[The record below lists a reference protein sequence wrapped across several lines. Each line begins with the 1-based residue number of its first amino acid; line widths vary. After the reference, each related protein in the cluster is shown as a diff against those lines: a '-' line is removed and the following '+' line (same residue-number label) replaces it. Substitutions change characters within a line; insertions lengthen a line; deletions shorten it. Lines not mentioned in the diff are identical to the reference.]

1 MIPDHKKRGKTARFA
16 TTCFISTVLISSVLT
31 FGLETAASATGSTI
45 SEAATFPNFNEAPG
59 LQTLAINPQNAGDL
73 VVFESQIHSTS
84 IIVTGVSAPGTGTWH
99 LAERFVDLLNNVI
112 TEEIWW
118 AVATSAGSSTISV
131 SYSGSVASISPELVA
146 DSFTTAE
153 PSTWSL
159 VANNGTS
166 AMATTA
172 ITLPNLTSN
181 SDANQVYWGY
191 VESTQTAASGN
202 TLGFAYS
209 PVNTGNLLVS
219 NDLLGTNTSF
229 APTAT
234 DSPTGNNTSSA
245 VIFAAVPTVDFN
257 GNGSTSGSM
266 SPENANSSTALTT
279 NTFTKTGYTFS
290 GWNTAPDGSG
300 TTYADDANYSF
311 TTGANLYAQWTADYY
326 NVTFDGNGSTGGSMS
341 VENANTST
349 ALTTNTFT
357 KTGSTFDGWNT
368 AADGS
373 GTTYADDAVYPFT
386 SATTLYAQWAGV
398 YYNVSFDGNGATG
411 GSMSPENANTS
422 TALATNTFTKT
433 GYTFSGWNTARD
445 GSGTGYAA
453 GAFYPFTSATTLY
466 AQWTA
471 DYYNVTFD
479 GNGATSGSMN
489 PENANTSTALTTN
502 TFTKTGY
509 TFSGWNTAANGSGT
523 SYAGG
528 ANYPFTAATTFYAQ
542 WTATSYSVTFV
553 GNGATSGTM
562 SPENANTSTA
572 LTTNTFTK
580 TGYTFSGWN
589 TAANGSGTSY
599 AGGANYPF
607 TAATILYAQWTATSY
622 KATSYK
628 VTFAANGA
636 TRGQM
641 SPETHS
647 APAAL
652 NNNVYTR
659 TGYTFSGW
667 NTTAKGSGTKYANR
681 ARYAFKAGVTL
692 YAQWTATSY
701 KATSYKVTFAANGAT
716 RGKMSAETHSA
727 PAALNNNVYTRTGY
741 TFSGWNT
748 TAKGSGTK
756 YANRARYAFKAGV
769 TLYAQWTVVVP
780 VPHVSSVLGS
790 VVVGESRLVTI
801 DGTGFSSRSHVTSNE
816 PGSAVR
822 LIYASATRLS
832 LLVTV
837 RVGSRLG
844 KYTFTITAASRK
856 TWTINY
862 VTT

>member
-542 WTATSYSVTFV
+542 WTATSY
-553 GNGATSGTM
+553 
-562 SPENANTSTA
+562 
-572 LTTNTFTK
+572 
-580 TGYTFSGWN
+580 
-589 TAANGSGTSY
+589 
-599 AGGANYPF
+599 
-607 TAATILYAQWTATSY
+607 

-641 SPETHS
+641 SP
-647 APAAL
+647 
-652 NNNVYTR
+652 
-659 TGYTFSGW
+659 
-667 NTTAKGSGTKYANR
+667 
-681 ARYAFKAGVTL
+681 
-692 YAQWTATSY
+692 
-701 KATSYKVTFAANGAT
+701 
-716 RGKMSAETHSA
+716 ETHSA

>member
-279 NTFTKTGYTFS
+279 NTFTKTG
-290 GWNTAPDGSG
+290 
-300 TTYADDANYSF
+300 
-311 TTGANLYAQWTADYY
+311 
-326 NVTFDGNGSTGGSMS
+326 
-341 VENANTST
+341 
-349 ALTTNTFT
+349 
-357 KTGSTFDGWNT
+357 STFDGWNT

-422 TALATNTFTKT
+422 TAL
-433 GYTFSGWNTARD
+433 
-445 GSGTGYAA
+445 
-453 GAFYPFTSATTLY
+453 
-466 AQWTA
+466 
-471 DYYNVTFD
+471 
-479 GNGATSGSMN
+479 
-489 PENANTSTALTTN
+489 
-502 TFTKTGY
+502 
-509 TFSGWNTAANGSGT
+509 
-523 SYAGG
+523 
-528 ANYPFTAATTFYAQ
+528 
-542 WTATSYSVTFV
+542 
-553 GNGATSGTM
+553 
-562 SPENANTSTA
+562 
-572 LTTNTFTK
+572 TTNTFTK

-607 TAATILYAQWTATSY
+607 TAATI
-622 KATSYK
+622 
-628 VTFAANGA
+628 
-636 TRGQM
+636 
-641 SPETHS
+641 
-647 APAAL
+647 
-652 NNNVYTR
+652 
-659 TGYTFSGW
+659 
-667 NTTAKGSGTKYANR
+667 
-681 ARYAFKAGVTL
+681 L

>member
-528 ANYPFTAATTFYAQ
+528 ANYPFTAAT
-542 WTATSYSVTFV
+542 
-553 GNGATSGTM
+553 
-562 SPENANTSTA
+562 
-572 LTTNTFTK
+572 
-580 TGYTFSGWN
+580 
-589 TAANGSGTSY
+589 
-599 AGGANYPF
+599 
-607 TAATILYAQWTATSY
+607 ILYAQWTATSY

>member
-422 TALATNTFTKT
+422 TALTTNTFTKT

-528 ANYPFTAATTFYAQ
+528 ANYPFTAAT
-542 WTATSYSVTFV
+542 
-553 GNGATSGTM
+553 
-562 SPENANTSTA
+562 
-572 LTTNTFTK
+572 
-580 TGYTFSGWN
+580 
-589 TAANGSGTSY
+589 
-599 AGGANYPF
+599 
-607 TAATILYAQWTATSY
+607 ILYAQWTATSY

-641 SPETHS
+641 SP
-647 APAAL
+647 
-652 NNNVYTR
+652 
-659 TGYTFSGW
+659 
-667 NTTAKGSGTKYANR
+667 
-681 ARYAFKAGVTL
+681 
-692 YAQWTATSY
+692 
-701 KATSYKVTFAANGAT
+701 
-716 RGKMSAETHSA
+716 ETHSA

>member
-279 NTFTKTGYTFS
+279 NTFTKTG
-290 GWNTAPDGSG
+290 
-300 TTYADDANYSF
+300 
-311 TTGANLYAQWTADYY
+311 
-326 NVTFDGNGSTGGSMS
+326 
-341 VENANTST
+341 
-349 ALTTNTFT
+349 
-357 KTGSTFDGWNT
+357 STFVGWNT

-398 YYNVSFDGNGATG
+398 YYNVSFDGNGATC
-411 GSMSPENANTS
+411 GSMI
-422 TALATNTFTKT
+422 
-433 GYTFSGWNTARD
+433 
-445 GSGTGYAA
+445 
-453 GAFYPFTSATTLY
+453 
-466 AQWTA
+466 
-471 DYYNVTFD
+471 
-479 GNGATSGSMN
+479 

-562 SPENANTSTA
+562 SPENARCTPS
-572 LTTNTFTK
+572 K
-580 TGYTFSGWN
+580 
-589 TAANGSGTSY
+589 
-599 AGGANYPF
+599 P
-607 TAATILYAQWTATSY
+607 
-622 KATSYK
+622 
-628 VTFAANGA
+628 
-636 TRGQM
+636 
-641 SPETHS
+641 
-647 APAAL
+647 
-652 NNNVYTR
+652 
-659 TGYTFSGW
+659 
-667 NTTAKGSGTKYANR
+667 
-681 ARYAFKAGVTL
+681 
-692 YAQWTATSY
+692 
-701 KATSYKVTFAANGAT
+701 
-716 RGKMSAETHSA
+716 
-727 PAALNNNVYTRTGY
+727 
-741 TFSGWNT
+741 
-748 TAKGSGTK
+748 
-756 YANRARYAFKAGV
+756 
-769 TLYAQWTVVVP
+769 
-780 VPHVSSVLGS
+780 VSSCTPSGQPPL
-790 VVVGESRLVTI
+790 
-801 DGTGFSSRSHVTSNE
+801 
-816 PGSAVR
+816 
-822 LIYASATRLS
+822 TRPPL
-832 LLVTV
+832 T
-837 RVGSRLG
+837 R
-844 KYTFTITAASRK
+844 
-856 TWTINY
+856 
-862 VTT
+862 